1 MFNPKEGIVQHVQTI
16 ELKKKK
22 KNHADFNGKLLY
34 LPSKKKKEKKK
45 EQDNL
50 N

>member
-16 ELKKKK
+16 ELKKKKK

-34 LPSKKKKEKKK
+34 LPSKKKKREKK
-45 EQDNL
+45 ETR
-50 N
+50 